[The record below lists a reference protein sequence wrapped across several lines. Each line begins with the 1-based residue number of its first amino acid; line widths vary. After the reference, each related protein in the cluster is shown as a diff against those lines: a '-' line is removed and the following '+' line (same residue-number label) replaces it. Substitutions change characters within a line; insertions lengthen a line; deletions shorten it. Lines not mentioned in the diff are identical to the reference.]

1 MPCTQ
6 TCPSSADSLENIFA
20 YSPVLR
26 ISALILYP
34 PVGVFV
40 VSKPLLLEG
49 LTCLRKRG
57 NRFARDHQAGETK
70 TASVAR
76 SLQGSFEGLISV
88 SRRPGCH
95 SVAEFHSALPKK
107 HWSFKKAF
115 GYCKP
120 ELQMLWQSGEQR
132 LPHGLLL
139 ATGWAD
145 VAQPARIFGG
155 RLQAMI

>member
-1 MPCTQ
+1 MHTDMSIFGGFFGKHICKLSCIANLGVDPVS
-6 TCPSSADSLENIFA
+6 TCGS
-20 YSPVLR
+20 
-26 ISALILYP
+26 
-34 PVGVFV
+34 FV

-57 NRFARDHQAGETK
+57 NRFARDQAGETK